1 MLSGK
6 AVMYLYRHPRETQEN
21 KAISGRIIQNWARP
35 IFHKEDNFAKLSKE
49 ERREKDEAVIL
60 RLSGSRK
67 RKAGA
72 EETVARPGDPGWVGR
87 ARVPQVEQG
96 EYVRRP
102 DWQTDVTVSA
112 NRKKGVDEL
121 PASQHTAT

>member
-49 ERREKDEAVIL
+49 ERREKDEAVIAWPGPVPAL
-60 RLSGSRK
+60 LQEVHQPGESLPWLQALLEL
-67 RKAGA
+67 AGVC
-72 EETVARPGDPGWVGR
+72 VANIG
-87 ARVPQVEQG
+87 
-96 EYVRRP
+96 
-102 DWQTDVTVSA
+102 
-112 NRKKGVDEL
+112 
-121 PASQHTAT
+121 PA